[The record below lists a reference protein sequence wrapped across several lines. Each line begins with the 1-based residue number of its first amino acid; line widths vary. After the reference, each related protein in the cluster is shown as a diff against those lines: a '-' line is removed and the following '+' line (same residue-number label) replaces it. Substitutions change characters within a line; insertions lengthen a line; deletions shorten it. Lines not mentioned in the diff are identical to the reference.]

1 MGVIVPEVL
10 DYVPGEK
17 YVIDFMEGVETSLK
31 NDTEQQ
37 KHVWT
42 FGHDLYWGAVN
53 GGRYRPFSAIGV
65 C

>member
-1 MGVIVPEVL
+1 MGVIVPEAL

-17 YVIDFMEGVETSLK
+17 SVIDFMEGVETSLK

-42 FGHDLYWGAVN
+42 FGHDLY
-53 GGRYRPFSAIGV
+53 
-65 C
+65 